1 MATIRGTC
9 GNDSISGTPDDDV
22 MFGLVGNDTL
32 NGTDGNDILLGEAGD
47 DSLDGGAGIDTSV
60 GGSGNDTLTGTN
72 GDRLYGD
79 SGNDTLVVGGDDG
92 QPVLTAN
99 GNDGNDTFISAKADN
114 LPAELDLNFGLNL
127 TGGDGDDAFTF
138 PFGVLQAS
146 AIDGGSGNDHFTI
159 RYMLGGV
166 LAGGDGQDRFE
177 IRNMAGVISAGD
189 DNDVISVGTSKA
201 GDTILMG
208 DDGEDLISAVAGSS
222 IIDGGAGNDHL
233 SDGLDLFDL
242 ASQLDGGTGDD
253 ELSSPGRDLL
263 LGGDGRDTLESGA
276 FANTLTG
283 GAGPDHFV
291 YGPLVNLGSIRA
303 DTITDFNQAEGDV
316 LDVSRLLERVGAPN
330 DPFASGF
337 LDLSV
342 QDGST
347 LVLFD
352 ADGGGDDFRAIA
364 TLENTIL
371 AENDIVTES
380 APPPP
385 SLGRYYLADADTD
398 QPLIELSNRSV
409 IDPAVLAG
417 HNLTILAV
425 LNKSNPDALF
435 TESVRLNFDS
445 GAATRVEHV
454 EPYALFGDVD
464 GDLRGGL
471 ALNEGLHQIAFD
483 FYDTPDAQGGLLG
496 SESLT
501 LLVTFSAAGTELLLI

>member
-1 MATIRGTC
+1 MATIRGTN
-9 GNDSISGTPDDDV
+9 GTDSISGTTDDDV
-22 MFGLVGNDTL
+22 MFGFAGNDTL
-32 NGTDGNDILLGEAGD
+32 NGADGNDIQLGGAGD
-47 DSLDGGAGIDTSV
+47 DSLDGGAGIDTSF

-99 GNDGNDTFISAKADN
+99 GDDGNDTFISAKADN
-114 LPAELDLNFGLNL
+114 LPGELDLNFGLNL
-127 TGGDGDDAFTF
+127 TGGDGDDAFAF
-138 PFGVLQAS
+138 AFGVLQS
-146 AIDGGSGNDHFTI
+146 SSIDGGSGNDHFTI
-159 RYMLGGV
+159 RYMLDGV

-177 IRNMAGVISAGD
+177 IRNLAGMISAGD
-189 DNDVISVGTSKA
+189 GNDVISVGASQA
-201 GDTILMG
+201 GHTILAG
-208 DDGEDLISAVAGSS
+208 DDGDDLISAVAGSS
-222 IIDGGAGNDHL
+222 IIDGGTGNDHL
-233 SDGLDLFDL
+233 SDGLDPFDL
-242 ASQLDGGTGDD
+242 ASQLDGGTGND

-263 LGGDGRDTLESGA
+263 LGGDGGDTLESGA

-291 YGPLVNLGSIRA
+291 YGPLVNLDSITA

-337 LDLSV
+337 LGLRV
-342 QDGST
+342 QDGGT

-352 ADGGGDDFRAIA
+352 ADGGGDNFRPIA
-364 TLENTIL
+364 TVENTIL
-371 AENDIVTES
+371 AESDIVIES
-380 APPPP
+380 ATPPL

-398 QPLIELSNRSV
+398 QPLIEIADQSV
-409 IDPAVLAG
+409 IDPAIWAG
-417 HNLTILAV
+417 HDLTILAV
-425 LNKSNPDALF
+425 LNKSNQEAQC

-445 GAATRVEHV
+445 GATTRVEHV

-471 ALNEGLHQIAFD
+471 SLNEGLHQITFD
-483 FYDTPDAQGGLLG
+483 FYGAPDAQGRLLG

-501 LLVTFSAAGTELLLI
+501 ILVTFSAAGAELLLI